1 MTVRGGGGHV
11 SWQVR
16 FCSFNKMPDMYR
28 NSTLPNLSF
37 GESRSA
43 TRARTRVVL
52 WLAAWMLA
60 WMLAWAAILI

>member
-1 MTVRGGGGHV
+1 
-11 SWQVR
+11 
-16 FCSFNKMPDMYR
+16 MYR

-43 TRARTRVVL
+43 TRART

-60 WMLAWAAILI
+60 WMLALMLAWTAILI

>member
-1 MTVRGGGGHV
+1 MTVRGGGLTLVGKYV
-11 SWQVR
+11 SVLLTR
-16 FCSFNKMPDMYR
+16 GLDMYR

-43 TRARTRVVL
+43 TRART

-60 WMLAWAAILI
+60 WMLAWMAILI